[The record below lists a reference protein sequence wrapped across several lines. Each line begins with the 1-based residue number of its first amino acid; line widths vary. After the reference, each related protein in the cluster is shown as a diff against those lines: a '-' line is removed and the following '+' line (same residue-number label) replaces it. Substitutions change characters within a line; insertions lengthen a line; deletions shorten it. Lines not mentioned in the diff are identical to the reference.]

1 MRISDWSSD
10 VCSSDLATPDVNE
23 IDRTPAADRPNR
35 IPSLNTVQWDNKKMV
50 VGAALAGAIVFGV
63 LSLVS
68 GSGSDNKALEAR
80 KAPPPAAEAHYDP
93 HSVIAPTLATAPR
106 DPNAPVQLTVEQVPA
121 LGHDGQHIPPH
132 RKSVG

>member
-1 MRISDWSSD
+1 M
-10 VCSSDLATPDVNE
+10 
-23 IDRTPAADRPNR
+23 DRTPAADRPNR

-80 KAPPPAAEAHYDP
+80 KAPPPAAEAPYDP
-93 HSVIAPTLATAPR
+93 NSVRSEEHTSELQSLMRISYAVFCLKKKKK
-106 DPNAPVQLTVEQVPA
+106 
-121 LGHDGQHIPPH
+121 QHH
-132 RKSVG
+132 N